1 MDEKI
6 DFGTIGIKIGDIIT
20 FQGNDTL
27 FSVASGRG
35 IPGNGGTLIRYA
47 DERILMSF
55 SIRYLTKRLLG
66 TELPDDID
74 VFELWSYKG
83 RTLRSIYDENIK
95 NGRQ

>member
-6 DFGTIGIKIGDIIT
+6 DFGTIGVKIGDIIT

-27 FSVASGRG
+27 FSVTSGNG
-35 IPGNGGTLIRYA
+35 TPGNGGTLIGYA
-47 DERILMSF
+47 DYSIVGSF

-66 TELPDDID
+66 VELTDDID

-83 RTLRSIYDENIK
+83 RTLRSIYNENIEK
-95 NGRQ
+95 GRR